1 MLNVLAHALNS
12 MQGLIANQKTDIF
25 TYEVKNEN
33 GLPKETV
40 KKYLSA
46 FAHIQP
52 ITPTELKKYTDSTID
67 TAQCYKFFILG
78 DNAVIINSLNLPL
91 EKSYF
96 LWNEKVY
103 KIYAKK
109 DWSLNGWICLYATIS
124 DIKLNLL
131 KSY

>member
-33 GLPKETV
+33 GMPKETI
-40 KKYLSA
+40 KKYLSV

-96 LWNEKVY
+96 LWNEKIY

-124 DIKLNLL
+124 TENFK
-131 KSY
+131 

>member
-33 GLPKETV
+33 GLPRETI

-46 FAHIQP
+46 FAHIHP

-109 DWSLNGWICLYATIS
+109 DWSLNGWICLYATLS
-124 DIKLNLL
+124 DIRLNLL
-131 KSY
+131 QSY